1 MGNFKVWKP
10 QKKKKQT
17 LFDQV
22 KNLGDIDFVTL
33 QIEFLSAEGKKLHI

>member
-1 MGNFKVWKP
+1 MEASKE
-10 QKKKKQT
+10 KKKT

-33 QIEFLSAEGKKLHI
+33 QIEFLSAEGKNYTFKIFF